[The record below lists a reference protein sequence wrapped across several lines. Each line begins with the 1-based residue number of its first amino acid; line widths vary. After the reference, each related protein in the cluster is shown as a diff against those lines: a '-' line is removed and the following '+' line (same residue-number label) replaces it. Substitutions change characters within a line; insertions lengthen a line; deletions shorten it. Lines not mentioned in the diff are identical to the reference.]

1 MFKSMGSFIGRLFTA
16 RDNFER
22 RLAEYAMENAT
33 LRAKLVAAGLE
44 KEAALE
50 EAAAERLNNAAGDQ
64 RIAALLLA
72 LDRSRKHNEDLLK
85 KLAEKAAI
93 TFPPPFVA
101 AKCEACEARRIE
113 DLNRHGEEKRDLE
126 KFNDAQAAR
135 AMSRQTKGHFQAYQ
149 KAVGVIL
156 DQLDTLGQKNH
167 VTKEDLRKL
176 RDLRKDLSDQLG
188 RTI

>member
-1 MFKSMGSFIGRLFTA
+1 MFKSMGSFIGSLFTA
-16 RDNFER
+16 RDNFEL

-50 EAAAERLNNAAGDQ
+50 EAAAERLNNAARDQ

-72 LDRSRKHNEDLLK
+72 LDSSRKTNDELRKKYEDLR
-85 KLAEKAAI
+85 
-93 TFPPPFVA
+93 
-101 AKCEACEARRIE
+101 KCEAERIE
-113 DLNRHGEEKRDLE
+113 EGRIAKLNRHGEEKRDLE

-149 KAVGVIL
+149 SAVKVIL
-156 DQLDTLGQKNH
+156 DRLDTIGQGNH

-176 RDLRKDLSDQLG
+176 RDLRNDLSDQLG